1 MSEISAGRYILK
13 WAEMIALEIQG
24 WDNTKDGMRFAF
36 PPYGVGYHLHLPGD
50 DLSGTLGPRGAYH
63 RVGEIALR

>member
-36 PPYGVGYHLHLPGD
+36 PPYGVATM
-50 DLSGTLGPRGAYH
+50 SMT
-63 RVGEIALR
+63 